1 MEDDPVIVQMLIDYG
16 ASMTVKSVSS
26 GKKANTPLFLSATT
40 GKKQAAEVLLKNG
53 VNPDDLLTAV
63 EPPIHL
69 VELLWLK
76 NRLELFR
83 MLLQHDADIN
93 HTTGMFSAITGQ
105 YESKRT
111 LLDKLHQLKHKR
123 LITAFEYE
131 QFLEV
136 MKAYASMTLSV
147 AGAEL
152 LLSVKGILGMGRKRR
167 TSLSHWKAATTWP
180 SRRTL
185 AKCR

>member
-1 MEDDPVIVQMLIDYG
+1 
-16 ASMTVKSVSS
+16 
-26 GKKANTPLFLSATT
+26 
-40 GKKQAAEVLLKNG
+40 LLKNG

-111 LLDKLHQLKHKR
+111 LLDKLHQLKHMR